1 MTTITRE
8 RVSEIIHAAGL
19 EPCDYEEVFG
29 SIKTGEIVAMAR
41 IALASLDADSDSNN
55 HPAHGPL
62 SNDRLHRIRE
72 ILGKAA
78 AQSDGGNIG
87 YAMSDAVRAFD
98 ELLEV
103 RGAKPIGIT
112 DRSEIECL
120 KRGEMANVMPPDYK
134 GVDAGDEVFVY
145 TAPTAPAVP
154 ATLPCAVELKPGL
167 IIGKGCKTET
177 LLTALKRRADYYAE
191 IDAMTPEERAEH
203 DANIEAFKAMLPPA
217 PVVHDRYI
225 FEKWWES
232 QNGTPLDGWDSLRTT
247 DGYCDDGI
255 DGQFDAWNAC
265 RAAMLNGGKS

>member
-1 MTTITRE
+1 MIDKYRLEDLRRESGEKGELARWVIQLQVELDRE
-8 RVSEIIHAAGL
+8 RRKGVDSAEL
-19 EPCDYEEVFG
+19 QER
-29 SIKTGEIVAMAR
+29 SKT
-41 IALASLDADSDSNN
+41 DSNS
-55 HPAHGPL
+55 HPAHCPL
-62 SNDRLHRIRE
+62 SNYRLHQIR
-72 ILGKAA
+72 LTLSKAA

-87 YAMSDAVRAFD
+87 YAMSDAVKAFD
-98 ELLEV
+98 ELLAL

-145 TAPTAPAVP
+145 TT
-154 ATLPCAVELKPGL
+154 
-167 IIGKGCKTET
+167 
-177 LLTALKRRADYYAE
+177 
-191 IDAMTPEERAEH
+191 
-203 DANIEAFKAMLPPA
+203 PPA
-217 PVVHDRYI
+217 PVVMRRYI